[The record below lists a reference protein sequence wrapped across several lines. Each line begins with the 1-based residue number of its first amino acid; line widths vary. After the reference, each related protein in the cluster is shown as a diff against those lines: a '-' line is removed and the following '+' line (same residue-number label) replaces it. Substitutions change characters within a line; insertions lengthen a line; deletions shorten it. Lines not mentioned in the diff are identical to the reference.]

1 MMTVSF
7 DDFTE
12 AFLTRIT
19 EYNYLNIDEDTVEA
33 TIDSFML
40 RAISEFREV
49 CGSLFDSFD
58 TARRKVDINV
68 DSEIDLHEVIDIVTE
83 GMVVQWLN
91 AYVYKQENLENMLN
105 TNDFSQYS
113 PAELTYRLTNLFNT
127 TKNSFIQKVRN
138 YSYRHGNLT
147 ELHI

>member
-12 AFLTRIT
+12 AFLMRIT
-19 EYNYLNIDEDTVEA
+19 EYNYLNMDEDVVEA

-49 CGSLFDSFD
+49 CGELFVSLD
-58 TARRKVDINV
+58 TTRRTMEIAVDK
-68 DSEIDLHEVIDIVTE
+68 EIDLHEVIDIVTE
-83 GMVVQWLN
+83 GMLVQWLN
-91 AYVYKQENLENMLN
+91 AFVYKQENLENMLN

-113 PAELTYRLTNLFNT
+113 PAELTYRLTNLFTT
-127 TKNSFIQKVRN
+127 TKNSFVQKIRN
-138 YSYRHGNLT
+138 YSYRHGDLS

>member
-1 MMTVSF
+1 MTVSF

-19 EYNYLNIDEDTVEA
+19 EYNYLNMDEDVVEA

-49 CGSLFDSFD
+49 CGELFVSLD
-58 TARRKVDINV
+58 TTRRTMEIAVDK
-68 DSEIDLHEVIDIVTE
+68 EIDLHEVIDIVTE
-83 GMVVQWLN
+83 GMLVQWLN
-91 AYVYKQENLENMLN
+91 AFVYKQENLENMLN

-113 PAELTYRLTNLFNT
+113 PAELTYRLTNLFTT
-127 TKNSFIQKVRN
+127 TKNSFIQKIRN
-138 YSYRHGNLT
+138 YSYRHGDLS